1 MLFKLSA
8 FLSLLSLSQGQ
19 VNVADM
25 AKELVPAAQS
35 HERDQNEDQLV
46 DLLVQVKNQDG
57 KHFASKI
64 ADMVRVERQ
73 GLRWMGIT
81 AKYSKIKELEE
92 NKNIVAVDTD
102 HEEYALETDI
112 NVRRRLTETIP
123 WGIPTVLQDMD
134 FWSNLDPPKGH
145 ISVCVVDTGYDL
157 GHEDLPVEP
166 DVDGTDGAGEA
177 WSYDGNSHGTHC
189 AGTIAALG
197 GNDNGVTSVVPN
209 NYGGKFKVLVGK
221 AFNASGR
228 GSTSQTIAAVQG
240 CVDQGANVIS
250 MSLGGSGN
258 SKSAMNFYTELY
270 EDENILLIAAAGNS
284 GNSALSYP
292 ASYDQIMSVAALQ
305 QKRSGALQRASYS
318 QYNDQVEISAPG
330 SNVLSTVPGNSYG
343 SKSGTSMATPHVS
356 GVAGLLW
363 MYFPD
368 CTNAQIRHVM
378 DATASTFNGDCND
391 EYGYGLVQAKDAY
404 DLLAEGKCG
413 GDLGPSAKG
422 ARGGCD
428 ELGAADDDGPTC
440 GATGDSCEVGAD
452 CCSGTCRSWAK
463 QCR

>member
-8 FLSLLSLSQGQ
+8 VLSLLSLSQGQ

-25 AKELVPAAQS
+25 AKELVPVAQS
-35 HERDQNEDQLV
+35 HEHGHNDNEDHLV
-46 DLLVQVKNQDG
+46 DLLVQVKNEDG

-64 ADMVRVERQ
+64 ADTVRVERE

-343 SKSGTSMATPHVS
+343 SKV
-356 GVAGLLW
+356 
-363 MYFPD
+363 
-368 CTNAQIRHVM
+368 C
-378 DATASTFNGDCND
+378 
-391 EYGYGLVQAKDAY
+391 
-404 DLLAEGKCG
+404 
-413 GDLGPSAKG
+413 
-422 ARGGCD
+422 
-428 ELGAADDDGPTC
+428 
-440 GATGDSCEVGAD
+440 
-452 CCSGTCRSWAK
+452 
-463 QCR
+463 